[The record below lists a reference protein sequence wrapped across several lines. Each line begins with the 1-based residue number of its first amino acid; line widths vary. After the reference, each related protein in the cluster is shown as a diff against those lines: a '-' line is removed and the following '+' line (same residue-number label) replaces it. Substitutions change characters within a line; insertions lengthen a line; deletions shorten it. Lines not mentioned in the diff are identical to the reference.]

1 MDRYKII
8 FFAGLLSILSGCVY
22 DSKFTCEGYKNAG
35 RACKPVSSNIEYA
48 IEKDDKTDATEVDT
62 VIAAEPD
69 SVVQQELFVKCDT
82 DEPCNYKPADT
93 DRVMVSKDAK
103 KYLDFKKNEQKLL
116 AEELTSYGIKVN
128 SDSTPVTSKPKIL
141 KVTILPYEDSKGR
154 LNMLRRVYMILQ
166 KSDWLLGDYLIVDDK
181 QVEIKDGQAQ

>member
-8 FFAGLLSILSGCVY
+8 VFAGLLSILSGCVY

-48 IEKDDKTDATEVDT
+48 IAKDDKTEPTESESQPEAVSDD
-62 VIAAEPD
+62 EHR
-69 SVVQQELFVKCDT
+69 QELFVKCDT

>member
-8 FFAGLLSILSGCVY
+8 AAAGLLSMLSGCVY
-22 DSKFTCEGYKNAG
+22 DSNFTCEGYKNAG

-48 IEKDDKTDATEVDT
+48 ISKDDKTE
-62 VIAAEPD
+62 AAEIESQPE
-69 SVVQQELFVKCDT
+69 VVSGDEHRQELFVKCDT
-82 DEPCNYKPADT
+82 DEPCNYKPAET
-93 DRVMVSKDAK
+93 DLLIVSKDAK

-128 SDSTPVTSKPKIL
+128 ADNTPVTSKPKVL
-141 KVTILPYEDSKGR
+141 RVTILPYEDAKGR
-154 LNMLRRVYMILQ
+154 LNMMRRVYMILQ

-181 QVEIKDGQAQ
+181 QVEVKDGQAK